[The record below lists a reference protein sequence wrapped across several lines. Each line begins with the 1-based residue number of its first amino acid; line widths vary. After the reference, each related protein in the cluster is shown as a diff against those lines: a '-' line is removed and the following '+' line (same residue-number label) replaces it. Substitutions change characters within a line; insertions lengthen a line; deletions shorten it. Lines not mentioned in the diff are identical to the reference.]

1 MTPEEALPQPNETP
15 EIPQE
20 TTTPQTPP
28 ASPTPEAAGGLGST
42 PVEETGAYT
51 PPPEDKP
58 PSKARRFLRR
68 VFRWAIGLLIVF
80 GLGFSAALWL
90 FYRPARQQAQQ
101 ATAQAQQAQK
111 QAQDL
116 QAQVALLQKQNSAL
130 QKSVTEQSQAMHTA
144 ASRWALAEAQA
155 NACAARLAL
164 QNGDT
169 TGAQL
174 YTERLQTALQ
184 ALKANVPAAQ
194 QPGVE
199 AMLSDLQD
207 LKARLDSP
215 NYAARQ
221 LRVIQEHL
229 DTLGKLLFGG

>member
-1 MTPEEALPQPNETP
+1 MTPEEALPRPNETP

-20 TTTPQTPP
+20 TTAPQPP
-28 ASPTPEAAGGLGST
+28 QASPTPEAAGGLGST

-51 PPPEDKP
+51 PPEDKP

-68 VFRWAIGLLIVF
+68 VFRWVIGLLIVF
-80 GLGFSAALWL
+80 GVGFSAALWL

-101 ATAQAQQAQK
+101 ATAQAQQARK

-116 QAQVALLQKQNSAL
+116 QAQVALLQKQNSTL
-130 QKSVTEQSQAMHTA
+130 QKSVTEQTQAMRTA

-164 QNGDT
+164 QKGDT

-207 LKARLDSP
+207 LRARLDSP

-229 DTLGKLLFGG
+229 DTLDKLLFGG